1 MGCAC
6 KVSRYVNKVE
16 EHYGTSILPAKKTN
30 ISEKITI
37 FFKKLLITLICLPFI
52 PIAVLFL
59 LIRNWFSKKPIY
71 LDRFIN
77 FKKSNLKNVRKQ

>member
-16 EHYGTSILPAKKTN
+16 EHYGTSIFPAKKTN

-52 PIAVLFL
+52 PIIILTL
-59 LIRNWFSKKPIY
+59 LVHNWFTKKPIL
-71 LDRFIN
+71 LDKFIN
-77 FKKSNLKNVRKQ
+77 LKKSNLKNVRKQ

>member
-1 MGCAC
+1 MACAC

-30 ISEKITI
+30 ISEKVSV
-37 FFKKLLITLICLPFI
+37 FFKKLIIALICLPFI
-52 PIAVLFL
+52 PIIILTL
-59 LIRNWFSKKPIY
+59 LVRNWFTKKPIQ
-71 LDRFIN
+71 LDKFIN

>member
-1 MGCAC
+1 MACAC

-30 ISEKITI
+30 ISEKISV
-37 FFKKLLITLICLPFI
+37 FFKKLIIVLICLPFI
-52 PIAVLFL
+52 PIMILTL
-59 LIRNWFSKKPIY
+59 LVRNWFTKNPIQ
-71 LDRFIN
+71 LDKFIN